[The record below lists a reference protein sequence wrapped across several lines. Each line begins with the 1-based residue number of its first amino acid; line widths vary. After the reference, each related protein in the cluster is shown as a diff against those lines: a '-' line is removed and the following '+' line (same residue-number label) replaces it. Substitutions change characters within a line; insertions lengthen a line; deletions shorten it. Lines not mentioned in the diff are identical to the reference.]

1 MSCEYGGSGVNMA
14 YYCTMIN
21 RLLVSTALHA
31 GCWYGIQIPQSLFQF
46 SNVIK
51 HIKAR
56 RADID
61 NSNLVKKKKAMLL

>member
-1 MSCEYGGSGVNMA
+1 
-14 YYCTMIN
+14 MIN